1 MVGQVGD
8 GEAFFEVEQGPF
20 TSVGERG
27 GLGGGEAPVDVLGLS
42 AVAVGGGDDVP
53 GDVVRDGC
61 AEVFADQVQTQVD
74 AGRES
79 RGGQDGVFF
88 YFEDVEV
95 LGIVVV

>member
-1 MVGQVGD
+1 MVGEVGD
-8 GEAFFEVEQGPF
+8 GELFFEVEQGPF

-27 GLGGGEAPVDVLGLS
+27 GLGGGEGPVDVLGLS

-74 AGRES
+74 
-79 RGGQDGVFF
+79 
-88 YFEDVEV
+88 VEP
-95 LGIVVV
+95 